1 MIAFVYILVFN
12 ILFGYSEEST
22 YNKSCVDVV
31 ESPILMLNFYLMGK
45 TEIDQEVILAIGDN
59 VAYLNEEFEGKVK
72 FELNKLFLEEKH
84 RYLPDIY
91 KSFKNKTRT
100 HVKELVGDI
109 EESGAINVY
118 LLETYTEGSQNKALM
133 GFTPILTGK
142 HRTYVFNS
150 PRFDRMFIAYPGLQD
165 KSTLVH
171 EMGHFLGLSHPW
183 EMNSIDKKLL
193 GLNNESVLNENHMT
207 YNFSVDS
214 FTPQQLER
222 MQDFARKFRNYLLKS
237 L

>member
-1 MIAFVYILVFN
+1 
-12 ILFGYSEEST
+12 
-22 YNKSCVDVV
+22 
-31 ESPILMLNFYLMGK
+31 MLNFYLMGK

-118 LLETYTEGSQNKALM
+118 LLETYIEGSQNKALM
-133 GFTPILTGK
+133 GFTPILTGM
-142 HRTYVFNS
+142 HRTYFFNS
-150 PRFDRMFIAYPGLQD
+150 PRFDRMFIAYPGLQG